1 MSTDKIK
8 GYGTV
13 SFWRN
18 SFGFIRA
25 DGANH
30 SGDIFFHISHLT
42 DRQEFVRPGLRV
54 GYHLAPDRQNPERLM
69 AVDVTV
75 VP

>member
-8 GYGTV
+8 DYGIV

-25 DGANH
+25 DGTSH
-30 SGDIFFHISHLT
+30 PGDIFFHISHLT
-42 DRQEFVRPGLRV
+42 DRQEFVRPGTRV
-54 GYHLAPDRQNPERLM
+54 SYHLVPDRRNPEKVM